1 MSEEQLIKTPGLF
14 GDNGNFMLERELGR
28 GGMGGVYMG
37 RDKMLDRPVAVK
49 VMLKEYGSD
58 PEFVEKFKRE
68 AQAVARL
75 IHPNIA
81 QVYSY
86 GFSEG
91 MPYIAMELVAGG
103 SLEGLMKT
111 KGKDIDIP
119 RVMKICEQVAQALRC
134 AADQGLVHGDV
145 KPENVLL
152 DSNGNAK
159 LVDFGLAAMQKDTD
173 EIWGTPFYI
182 APEKVKKQPVDY
194 RADMYALGGTLYHAL
209 TGVPPFDG
217 EDAIAVVKKRFAGP
231 PKKPSE
237 LRPEISPQIDALV
250 MTMLAEDP
258 KDRFPSFEAL
268 LEEFKKVMATGLS
281 TTSPIPAAAAPA
293 EAKPAGTTTTRTGK
307 KLVMK
312 KKGFK
317 VKTATSA
324 AAAEDGGDVPPLEDG
339 SAEGAEEQPK
349 KKTDDDEEEGGSLG
363 LKVVVVVVGVVA
375 LIGAVVGGLVWYQV
389 AHARAEER
397 ERQAQIARGFSDA
410 KTALKNTREK
420 AVAFAENFETFASEA
435 VADCQRATDQ
445 FRKIL
450 SDRYSQS
457 VLDQLKPAPTA
468 ELLEAIASTNAS
480 APAVEI
486 DASQLP
492 PGMDAATASNM
503 VAAVSG
509 AMTQMA
515 EAMAGAMTQ
524 MAGEMAGAM
533 TQAVAEGAAAAAEPA
548 AAESAAEA
556 PKVDADGK
564 STEPPAAVADING
577 LWEKAYQCQACAIRI
592 GKSVK
597 ELLADIDQALTV
609 TGDDKETMDRLVA
622 RNNELKDRYEV
633 IKGSKDVE
641 TVQKNKGIINGR
653 SKKLIDQTARR
664 LREEAAQAA
673 REAEKKARE
682 EAERQR
688 LAEQAAA
695 REAKVKEEVEGAKAK
710 FEGIAAGR
718 TFALL
723 DWKSA
728 KRQLEIAKGACETP
742 EGELAYKLEIRKVAA
757 MESVQTVLG
766 RNLKNYT
773 FTKGKLKGCTVTKTT
788 ASSLYFTKKAGGKDT
803 ELSWIKFYRDQHT
816 SFNEVLNKFI
826 KNGRVNG
833 NPKLNLKDWGE
844 AMIGAALTMR
854 LVCSDDPSAAAFGD
868 VLIKD
873 AVKAYPNLIKQ
884 AKEVFPD
891 IDFGEVAA
899 EAAAEEV

>member
-1 MSEEQLIKTPGLF
+1 MSEEQLIKTPGPF

-91 MPYIAMELVAGG
+91 MPYIVMELVAGG

-111 KGKDIDIP
+111 KGADIDIP

-152 DSNGNAK
+152 DANGNAK
-159 LVDFGLAAMQKDTD
+159 LVDFGLAAMQKETD
-173 EIWGTPFYI
+173 EIWGTPYYI
-182 APEKVKKQPVDY
+182 APEKVRKQPVDY

-217 EDAIAVVKKRFAGP
+217 EDAIAVVKKRFQGP

-237 LRPEISPQIDALV
+237 LRPGITPQIDALV
-250 MTMLAEDP
+250 MTMLADDP

-281 TTSPIPAAAAPA
+281 LTSPIPPVTAD
-293 EAKPAGTTTTRTGK
+293 AKPAGTTTTRTK

-312 KKGFK
+312 KKTFK
-317 VKTATSA
+317 VKPAG
-324 AAAEDGGDVPPLEDG
+324 EDVPELDDG
-339 SAEGAEEQPK
+339 APAALPAHHHPPK
-349 KKTDDDEEEGGSLG
+349 KIDAGDDEEEGGGLG
-363 LKVVVVVVGVVA
+363 LKVVGVVVGVIA

-389 AHARAEER
+389 AAEKARVREE
-397 ERQAQIARGFSDA
+397 QAQIARGFSDT
-410 KTALKNTREK
+410 KSALRHMREA
-420 AVAFAENFETFASEA
+420 AVAFGENFESFAAEA
-435 VADCQRATDQ
+435 VADCQRPTDQ
-445 FRKIL
+445 LRKIL
-450 SDRYSQS
+450 SERYSQS
-457 VLDQLKPAPTA
+457 VIDQLQPPPTA
-468 ELLEAIASTNAS
+468 ELLAAIAATNAPAA
-480 APAVEI
+480 AP
-486 DASQLP
+486 DAGSLP
-492 PGMDAATASNM
+492 PGVDAATASNM
-503 VAAVSG
+503 VAAVAG

-524 MAGEMAGAM
+524 AVGEMAGAM
-533 TQAVAEGAAAAAEPA
+533 TSAEPA
-548 AAESAAEA
+548 ADA

-564 STEPPAAVADING
+564 STEVPAVVGDING

-592 GKSVK
+592 GQAITT
-597 ELLADIDQALTV
+597 LLADIDQALAT
-609 TGDDKETMDRLVA
+609 TGDDRATMDRLVA
-622 RNNELKDRYEV
+622 RNNELKDRYES
-633 IKGSKDVE
+633 IKASKDVE

-653 SKKLIDQTARR
+653 SKKLIDQTVRR
-664 LREEAAQAA
+664 LREEAAEAA
-673 REAEKKARE
+673 RKKAKDEADAAEKA
-682 EAERQR
+682 R
-688 LAEQAAA
+688 LAAIA
-695 REAKVKEEVEGAKAK
+695 EAKAAKVQAEVEGAKAK
-710 FEGIAAGR
+710 FEGLAAGR

-728 KRQLEIAKGACETP
+728 RRQLETAQGECETP
-742 EGELAYKLEIRKVAA
+742 EGELAYKAEIRKVAA
-757 MESVQTVLG
+757 MEAVQTVLG

-773 FTKGKLKGCTVTKTT
+773 FAKGKLKGFTVTKTT
-788 ASSLYFTKKAGGKDT
+788 ASNLYYVKKAGGKET
-803 ELSWIKFYRDQHT
+803 ELSWVKFYRDQHT
-816 SFNEVLNKFI
+816 SFNEVLNKFV
-826 KNGRVNG
+826 KNGRING
-833 NPKLNLKDWGE
+833 NPKLSLKDWGE
-844 AMIGAALTMR
+844 AMVGAALTMR

-873 AVKAYPNLIKQ
+873 AVKAYPDLIKQ
-884 AKEVFPD
+884 AKDVFPD

>member
-1 MSEEQLIKTPGLF
+1 MSEEQLIKTPGPF

-103 SLEGLMKT
+103 SLEGLMKA
-111 KGKDIDIP
+111 KGAEIDIP

-152 DSNGNAK
+152 DANGNAK
-159 LVDFGLAAMQKDTD
+159 LVDFGLAAMQKETD
-173 EIWGTPFYI
+173 EIWGTPYYI
-182 APEKVKKQPVDY
+182 APEKVRKQPVDY

-217 EDAIAVVKKRFAGP
+217 EDAIAVVKKRFQGP

-237 LRPEISPQIDALV
+237 LRPGITPQIDALV
-250 MTMLAEDP
+250 MTMLADDP

-281 TTSPIPAAAAPA
+281 LTSPIPPVTAD
-293 EAKPAGTTTTRTGK
+293 AKPAGTTTTRTK

-312 KKGFK
+312 KKTFK
-317 VKTATSA
+317 VKPAG
-324 AAAEDGGDVPPLEDG
+324 EDVPELDDG
-339 SAEGAEEQPK
+339 APAALPAHHHPPK
-349 KKTDDDEEEGGSLG
+349 KIDAEDDEEEGGGLG
-363 LKVVVVVVGVVA
+363 LKVVGVVVGVIA

-389 AHARAEER
+389 AAEKARVREE
-397 ERQAQIARGFSDA
+397 QAQIARGFSDT
-410 KTALKNTREK
+410 KSALRHMREA
-420 AVAFAENFETFASEA
+420 AVAFGENFESFAAEA
-435 VADCQRATDQ
+435 VADCQRPTDQ
-445 FRKIL
+445 LRKIL
-450 SDRYSQS
+450 SERYSQS
-457 VLDQLKPAPTA
+457 VIDQLQPPPTA
-468 ELLEAIASTNAS
+468 ELLAAIAATNAPAA
-480 APAVEI
+480 AP
-486 DASQLP
+486 DAGQLP

-503 VAAVSG
+503 VAAVAG

-524 MAGEMAGAM
+524 AVGEMASAM
-533 TQAVAEGAAAAAEPA
+533 TSAEPA
-548 AAESAAEA
+548 ADA

-564 STEPPAAVADING
+564 STEVPAVVGDING

-592 GKSVK
+592 GQAITT
-597 ELLADIDQALTV
+597 LLADIDQALAT
-609 TGDDKETMDRLVA
+609 TGDDRATMDRLVA
-622 RNNELKDRYEV
+622 RNNELKDRYES
-633 IKGSKDVE
+633 IKASKDVE

-653 SKKLIDQTARR
+653 SKKLIDQTVRR
-664 LREEAAQAA
+664 LREEAAEAA
-673 REAEKKARE
+673 RKKAKDEADAAEKA
-682 EAERQR
+682 R
-688 LAEQAAA
+688 LAAIA
-695 REAKVKEEVEGAKAK
+695 EAKAAKVQAEVEGAKAK
-710 FEGIAAGR
+710 FEGLAAGR

-728 KRQLEIAKGACETP
+728 RRQLETAQGECETP
-742 EGELAYKLEIRKVAA
+742 EGELAYKAEIRKVAA
-757 MESVQTVLG
+757 MEAVQTVLG

-773 FTKGKLKGCTVTKTT
+773 FAKGKLKGFTVTKTT
-788 ASSLYFTKKAGGKDT
+788 ASNLYYVKKAGGKET
-803 ELSWIKFYRDQHT
+803 ELSWVKFYRDQHT
-816 SFNEVLNKFI
+816 SFNEVLNKFV
-826 KNGRVNG
+826 KNGRING
-833 NPKLNLKDWGE
+833 NPKLSLKDWGE
-844 AMIGAALTMR
+844 AMVGAALTMR

-873 AVKAYPNLIKQ
+873 AVKAYPDLIKQ
-884 AKEVFPD
+884 AKDVFPD

>member
-1 MSEEQLIKTPGLF
+1 MSEEQLIKTPGPF
-14 GDNGNFMLERELGR
+14 GENGNFMLERELGR

-91 MPYIAMELVAGG
+91 MPYIVMELVAGG

-111 KGKDIDIP
+111 KGADIDIP

-152 DSNGNAK
+152 DANGNAK
-159 LVDFGLAAMQKDTD
+159 LVDFGLAAMQKETD
-173 EIWGTPFYI
+173 EIWGTPYYI
-182 APEKVKKQPVDY
+182 APEKVRKQPVDY

-217 EDAIAVVKKRFAGP
+217 EDAIAVVKKRFQGP

-237 LRPEISPQIDALV
+237 LRPGISPQIDALV
-250 MTMLAEDP
+250 MTMLADDP

-281 TTSPIPAAAAPA
+281 LTSPIPPVTAD
-293 EAKPAGTTTTRTGK
+293 AKPAGTTTTRTK

-312 KKGFK
+312 KKTFK
-317 VKTATSA
+317 VKPAG
-324 AAAEDGGDVPPLEDG
+324 EDVPELDDG
-339 SAEGAEEQPK
+339 APAALPAHHHPPK
-349 KKTDDDEEEGGSLG
+349 KIDAGDDEEEGGGLG
-363 LKVVVVVVGVVA
+363 LKVVGVVVGVIA

-389 AHARAEER
+389 AAEKARVREE
-397 ERQAQIARGFSDA
+397 QAQIARGFSDT
-410 KTALKNTREK
+410 KSALRHMREA
-420 AVAFAENFETFASEA
+420 AVAFGENFESFAAEA
-435 VADCQRATDQ
+435 VADCQRPTDQ
-445 FRKIL
+445 LRKIL
-450 SDRYSQS
+450 SERYSQS
-457 VLDQLKPAPTA
+457 VIDQLQPPPTA
-468 ELLEAIASTNAS
+468 ELLAAIAATNAPAA
-480 APAVEI
+480 AP
-486 DASQLP
+486 DAGSLP

-503 VAAVSG
+503 VAAVAG

-524 MAGEMAGAM
+524 AVGEMAGAM
-533 TQAVAEGAAAAAEPA
+533 TSAEPA
-548 AAESAAEA
+548 ADA

-564 STEPPAAVADING
+564 STEVPAVVGDING

-592 GKSVK
+592 GQAITT
-597 ELLADIDQALTV
+597 LLADIDQALAT
-609 TGDDKETMDRLVA
+609 TGDDRATMDRLVA
-622 RNNELKDRYEV
+622 RNNELKDRYES
-633 IKGSKDVE
+633 IKASKDVE

-653 SKKLIDQTARR
+653 SKKLIDQTVRR
-664 LREEAAQAA
+664 LREEAAEAA
-673 REAEKKARE
+673 RKKAKDEADAAEKA
-682 EAERQR
+682 R
-688 LAEQAAA
+688 LAAIA
-695 REAKVKEEVEGAKAK
+695 EAKAAKVQAEVEGAKAK
-710 FEGIAAGR
+710 FEGLAAGR

-728 KRQLEIAKGACETP
+728 RRQLETAQGECETP
-742 EGELAYKLEIRKVAA
+742 EGELAYKAEIRKVAA
-757 MESVQTVLG
+757 MEAVQTVLG

-773 FTKGKLKGCTVTKTT
+773 FAKGKLKGFTVTKTT
-788 ASSLYFTKKAGGKDT
+788 ASNLYYVKKAGGKET
-803 ELSWIKFYRDQHT
+803 ELSWVKFYRDQHT
-816 SFNEVLNKFI
+816 SFNEVLNKFV
-826 KNGRVNG
+826 KNGRING
-833 NPKLNLKDWGE
+833 NPKLSLKDWGE
-844 AMIGAALTMR
+844 AMVGAALTMR

-873 AVKAYPNLIKQ
+873 AVKAYPDLIKQ
-884 AKEVFPD
+884 AKDVFPD

>member
-1 MSEEQLIKTPGLF
+1 MSEEQLIKTPGPF

-91 MPYIAMELVAGG
+91 MPYIVMELVAGG

-111 KGKDIDIP
+111 KGAEIDIP

-152 DSNGNAK
+152 DANGNAK
-159 LVDFGLAAMQKDTD
+159 LVDFGLAAMQKETD
-173 EIWGTPFYI
+173 EIWGTPYYI
-182 APEKVKKQPVDY
+182 APEKVRKQPVDY

-217 EDAIAVVKKRFAGP
+217 EDAIAVVKKRFQGP

-237 LRPEISPQIDALV
+237 LRPGITPQIDALV
-250 MTMLAEDP
+250 MTMLADDP

-281 TTSPIPAAAAPA
+281 LTSPIPPVTAD
-293 EAKPAGTTTTRTGK
+293 AKPAGTTTTRTK

-312 KKGFK
+312 KKTFK
-317 VKTATSA
+317 VKPAG
-324 AAAEDGGDVPPLEDG
+324 EDVPELDDG
-339 SAEGAEEQPK
+339 APAALPAHHHPPK
-349 KKTDDDEEEGGSLG
+349 EIDAGDDEEEGGGLG
-363 LKVVVVVVGVVA
+363 LKVVGVVVGVIA

-389 AHARAEER
+389 AAEKARVREE
-397 ERQAQIARGFSDA
+397 QAQIARGFSDT
-410 KTALKNTREK
+410 KSALRHMREA
-420 AVAFAENFETFASEA
+420 AVAFGENFESFAAEA
-435 VADCQRATDQ
+435 VADCQRPTDQ
-445 FRKIL
+445 LRKIL
-450 SDRYSQS
+450 SERYSQS
-457 VLDQLKPAPTA
+457 VIDQLQPPPTA
-468 ELLEAIASTNAS
+468 ELLAAIAATNAPAA
-480 APAVEI
+480 AP
-486 DASQLP
+486 DAGQLP

-503 VAAVSG
+503 VAAVAG

-524 MAGEMAGAM
+524 AVGEMAGAM
-533 TQAVAEGAAAAAEPA
+533 TSAEPA
-548 AAESAAEA
+548 ADA

-564 STEPPAAVADING
+564 STEVPAVVGDING

-592 GKSVK
+592 GQAIGT
-597 ELLADIDQALTV
+597 LLADIDQALAT
-609 TGDDKETMDRLVA
+609 TGDDRATMDRLVA
-622 RNNELKDRYEV
+622 RNNELKDRYES
-633 IKGSKDVE
+633 IKASKDVE

-653 SKKLIDQTARR
+653 SKKLIDQTVRR
-664 LREEAAQAA
+664 LREEAAEAA
-673 REAEKKARE
+673 RKKAKDEADAAEKA
-682 EAERQR
+682 R
-688 LAEQAAA
+688 LAAIA
-695 REAKVKEEVEGAKAK
+695 EAKAAKVQAEVEGAKAK
-710 FEGIAAGR
+710 FEGLAAGR

-728 KRQLEIAKGACETP
+728 RRQLETAQGECETP
-742 EGELAYKLEIRKVAA
+742 EGELAYKAEIRKVAA
-757 MESVQTVLG
+757 MEAVQTVLG

-773 FTKGKLKGCTVTKTT
+773 FAKGKLKGFTVTKTT
-788 ASSLYFTKKAGGKDT
+788 ASNLYYVKKAGGKET
-803 ELSWIKFYRDQHT
+803 ELSWVKFYRDQHT
-816 SFNEVLNKFI
+816 SFNEVLNKFV
-826 KNGRVNG
+826 KNGRING
-833 NPKLNLKDWGE
+833 NPKLSLKDWGE
-844 AMIGAALTMR
+844 AMVGAALTMR

-873 AVKAYPNLIKQ
+873 AVKAYPDLIKQ
-884 AKEVFPD
+884 AKDVFPD

>member
-1 MSEEQLIKTPGLF
+1 MSEEQLIKTPGPF

-91 MPYIAMELVAGG
+91 MPYIVMELVAGG

-111 KGKDIDIP
+111 KGAEIDIP

-152 DSNGNAK
+152 DANGNAK
-159 LVDFGLAAMQKDTD
+159 LVDFGLAAMQKETD
-173 EIWGTPFYI
+173 EIWGTPYYI
-182 APEKVKKQPVDY
+182 APEKVRKQPVDY

-217 EDAIAVVKKRFAGP
+217 EDAIAVVKKRFQGP

-237 LRPEISPQIDALV
+237 LRPGITPQIDALV
-250 MTMLAEDP
+250 MTMLADDP

-281 TTSPIPAAAAPA
+281 LTSPIPSVTAD
-293 EAKPAGTTTTRTGK
+293 AKPAGTTTTRTK

-312 KKGFK
+312 KKTFK
-317 VKTATSA
+317 VKPAG
-324 AAAEDGGDVPPLEDG
+324 EDVPELDDG
-339 SAEGAEEQPK
+339 APAALPAHHHPPK
-349 KKTDDDEEEGGSLG
+349 KIDAEDDEEEGGGLG
-363 LKVVVVVVGVVA
+363 LKVVGVVVGVIA

-389 AHARAEER
+389 AAEKARVREE
-397 ERQAQIARGFSDA
+397 QAQIARGFSDT
-410 KTALKNTREK
+410 KSALRHMREA
-420 AVAFAENFETFASEA
+420 AVAFGENFESFAAEA
-435 VADCQRATDQ
+435 VADCQRPTDQ
-445 FRKIL
+445 LRKIL
-450 SDRYSQS
+450 SERYSQS
-457 VLDQLKPAPTA
+457 VIDQLQPPPTA
-468 ELLEAIASTNAS
+468 ELLAAIAATNAPAA
-480 APAVEI
+480 AP
-486 DASQLP
+486 DAGQLP

-503 VAAVSG
+503 VAAVAG

-524 MAGEMAGAM
+524 AVGEMAGAM
-533 TQAVAEGAAAAAEPA
+533 TSVEPA
-548 AAESAAEA
+548 ADA

-564 STEPPAAVADING
+564 STEVPAVVGDING

-592 GKSVK
+592 GQAITT
-597 ELLADIDQALTV
+597 LLADIDQALAT
-609 TGDDKETMDRLVA
+609 TGDDRATMDRLVA
-622 RNNELKDRYEV
+622 RNNELKDRYES
-633 IKGSKDVE
+633 IKASKDVE

-653 SKKLIDQTARR
+653 SKKLIDQTVRR
-664 LREEAAQAA
+664 LREEAAEAA
-673 REAEKKARE
+673 RKKAKDEADAAEKA
-682 EAERQR
+682 R
-688 LAEQAAA
+688 LAAIA
-695 REAKVKEEVEGAKAK
+695 EAKAAKVQAEVEGAKAK
-710 FEGIAAGR
+710 FEGLAAGR

-728 KRQLEIAKGACETP
+728 RRQLETAQGECETP
-742 EGELAYKLEIRKVAA
+742 EGELAYKAEIRKVAA
-757 MESVQTVLG
+757 MEAVQTVLG

-773 FTKGKLKGCTVTKTT
+773 FAKGKLKGVTVTKTT
-788 ASSLYFTKKAGGKDT
+788 ASNLYYVKKAGGKET
-803 ELSWIKFYRDQHT
+803 ELSWVKFYRDQHT
-816 SFNEVLNKFI
+816 SFNEVLNKFV
-826 KNGRVNG
+826 KNGRING
-833 NPKLNLKDWGE
+833 NPKLSLKDWGE
-844 AMIGAALTMR
+844 AMVGAALTMR

-873 AVKAYPNLIKQ
+873 AVKAYPDLIKQ
-884 AKEVFPD
+884 AKDVFPD

>member
-1 MSEEQLIKTPGLF
+1 MSEEQLIKTPGPF

-91 MPYIAMELVAGG
+91 MPYIVMELVAGG

-111 KGKDIDIP
+111 KGAEIDIP

-152 DSNGNAK
+152 DANGNAK
-159 LVDFGLAAMQKDTD
+159 LVDFGLAAMQKETD
-173 EIWGTPFYI
+173 EIWGTPYYI
-182 APEKVKKQPVDY
+182 APEKVRKQPVDY

-217 EDAIAVVKKRFAGP
+217 EDAIAVVKKRFQGP

-237 LRPEISPQIDALV
+237 LRPGISPQIDALV
-250 MTMLAEDP
+250 MTMLADDP

-281 TTSPIPAAAAPA
+281 LTSPIPSVTAD
-293 EAKPAGTTTTRTGK
+293 AKPAGTTTTRTK

-312 KKGFK
+312 KKTFK
-317 VKTATSA
+317 VKPAG
-324 AAAEDGGDVPPLEDG
+324 EDVPELDDG
-339 SAEGAEEQPK
+339 APAALPAHHHPPK
-349 KKTDDDEEEGGSLG
+349 EIDAGDDEEEGGGLG
-363 LKVVVVVVGVVA
+363 LKVVGVVVGVIA

-389 AHARAEER
+389 AAEKARVREE
-397 ERQAQIARGFSDA
+397 QAQIARGFSDT
-410 KTALKNTREK
+410 KSALRHMREA
-420 AVAFAENFETFASEA
+420 AVAFGENFESFAAEA
-435 VADCQRATDQ
+435 VADCQRPTDQ
-445 FRKIL
+445 LRKIL
-450 SDRYSQS
+450 SERYAQS
-457 VLDQLKPAPTA
+457 VIDQLQPPPTA
-468 ELLEAIASTNAS
+468 ELLAAIAATNAPAA
-480 APAVEI
+480 AP
-486 DASQLP
+486 DAGSLP

-503 VAAVSG
+503 VAAVAG

-524 MAGEMAGAM
+524 AVGEMAGAM
-533 TQAVAEGAAAAAEPA
+533 TPSEPA
-548 AAESAAEA
+548 ADA

-564 STEPPAAVADING
+564 STEVPAVVGDING

-592 GKSVK
+592 GQAIGT
-597 ELLADIDQALTV
+597 LLADIDQALAT
-609 TGDDKETMDRLVA
+609 TGDDRATMDRLVA
-622 RNNELKDRYEV
+622 RNNELKDRYES
-633 IKGSKDVE
+633 IKASKDVE

-653 SKKLIDQTARR
+653 SKKLIDQTVRR
-664 LREEAAQAA
+664 LREEAAEAA
-673 REAEKKARE
+673 RKKAKDEADAAEKA
-682 EAERQR
+682 R
-688 LAEQAAA
+688 LAAIA
-695 REAKVKEEVEGAKAK
+695 EAKAAKVQAEVEGAKAK
-710 FEGIAAGR
+710 FEGLAAGR

-728 KRQLEIAKGACETP
+728 RRQLETAQGECETP
-742 EGELAYKLEIRKVAA
+742 EGELAYKAEIRKVAA
-757 MESVQTVLG
+757 MEAVQTVLG

-773 FTKGKLKGCTVTKTT
+773 FAKGKLKGVTVTKTT
-788 ASSLYFTKKAGGKDT
+788 ASNLYYVKKAGGKET
-803 ELSWIKFYRDQHT
+803 ELSWVKFYRDQHT
-816 SFNEVLNKFI
+816 SFNEVLNKFV
-826 KNGRVNG
+826 KNGRING
-833 NPKLNLKDWGE
+833 NPKLSLKDWGE
-844 AMIGAALTMR
+844 AMVGAALTMR

-873 AVKAYPNLIKQ
+873 AVKAYPDLIKQ
-884 AKEVFPD
+884 AKDVFPD

>member
-1 MSEEQLIKTPGLF
+1 MSEEQLIKTPGPF

-91 MPYIAMELVAGG
+91 MPYIVMELVAGG

-111 KGKDIDIP
+111 KGAEIDIP

-152 DSNGNAK
+152 DANGNAK
-159 LVDFGLAAMQKDTD
+159 LVDFGLAAMQKETD
-173 EIWGTPFYI
+173 EIWGTPYYI
-182 APEKVKKQPVDY
+182 APEKVRKQPVDY

-217 EDAIAVVKKRFAGP
+217 EDAIAVVKKRFQGP

-237 LRPEISPQIDALV
+237 LRPGITPQIDALV
-250 MTMLAEDP
+250 MTMLADDP

-281 TTSPIPAAAAPA
+281 LTSPIPSVTAD
-293 EAKPAGTTTTRTGK
+293 AKPAGTTTTRTK

-312 KKGFK
+312 KKTFK
-317 VKTATSA
+317 VKPAG
-324 AAAEDGGDVPPLEDG
+324 EDVPELDDG
-339 SAEGAEEQPK
+339 APAALPAHHHPPK
-349 KKTDDDEEEGGSLG
+349 KIDAGDDEEEGGGLG
-363 LKVVVVVVGVVA
+363 LKVVGVVVGVIA

-389 AHARAEER
+389 AAEKARVREE
-397 ERQAQIARGFSDA
+397 QAQIARGFSDT
-410 KTALKNTREK
+410 KSALRHMREA
-420 AVAFAENFETFASEA
+420 AVAFGENFESFAAEA
-435 VADCQRATDQ
+435 VADCQRPTDQ
-445 FRKIL
+445 LRKIL
-450 SDRYSQS
+450 SERYAQS
-457 VLDQLKPAPTA
+457 VIDQLQPPPTA
-468 ELLEAIASTNAS
+468 ELLAAIAATNAPAA
-480 APAVEI
+480 AP
-486 DASQLP
+486 DAGSLP

-503 VAAVSG
+503 VAAVAG

-524 MAGEMAGAM
+524 AVGEMAGAM
-533 TQAVAEGAAAAAEPA
+533 TSVEPA
-548 AAESAAEA
+548 ADA

-564 STEPPAAVADING
+564 STEVPAVVGDING

-592 GKSVK
+592 GQAITT
-597 ELLADIDQALTV
+597 LLADIDQALAT
-609 TGDDKETMDRLVA
+609 TGDDRATMDRLVA
-622 RNNELKDRYEV
+622 RNNELKDRYES
-633 IKGSKDVE
+633 IKASKDVE

-653 SKKLIDQTARR
+653 SKKLIDQTVRR
-664 LREEAAQAA
+664 LREEAAEAA
-673 REAEKKARE
+673 RKKAKDEADAAEKA
-682 EAERQR
+682 R
-688 LAEQAAA
+688 LAAIA
-695 REAKVKEEVEGAKAK
+695 EAKAAKVQAEVEGAKAK
-710 FEGIAAGR
+710 FEGLAAGR

-728 KRQLEIAKGACETP
+728 RRQLETAQGECETP
-742 EGELAYKLEIRKVAA
+742 EGELAYKAEIRKVAA
-757 MESVQTVLG
+757 MEAVQTVLG

-773 FTKGKLKGCTVTKTT
+773 FAKGKLKGFTVTKTT
-788 ASSLYFTKKAGGKDT
+788 ASNLYYVKKAGGKET
-803 ELSWIKFYRDQHT
+803 ELSWVKFYRDQHT
-816 SFNEVLNKFI
+816 SFNEVLNKFV
-826 KNGRVNG
+826 KNGRING
-833 NPKLNLKDWGE
+833 NPKLSLKDWGE
-844 AMIGAALTMR
+844 AMVGAALTMR

-873 AVKAYPNLIKQ
+873 AVKAYPDLIKQ
-884 AKEVFPD
+884 AKDVFPD